1 VETIKIMEEKPHVIL
16 MDRDMPVMDGIE
28 ATGKIIEFLPS
39 VRIIVL
45 TGHPDQKGFVDA
57 FNAGAAGYIIKG
69 DISWAELEKYIQ
81 SAFAGETPVSP
92 AASTLLLTTVVPGK
106 NTGHGAKE
114 KLKSEYEPPKK
125 ETKREAKSDG
135 ESKTTDEIKN
145 KIEVEHKAT
154 EKEGLK
160 EKVDARKDKTSVIT
174 EEEIEKER
182 IRDKK
187 LTELLMNLENPVAR
201 IRKRAVIEL
210 AEFGDRRAIIALR
223 EARKKEGP
231 LSFAMKSTIDK
242 AIKKL
247 EKIKDTSSPGL
258 LLTRVKTN
266 EEYEYI
272 TRKFSP
278 EDVKAFDKNGY
289 KYVTMKFSPEDVK
302 LFEKDIQKEKVRQDY
317 DTNTL
322 PPAEEIMFNE
332 D

>member
-1 VETIKIMEEKPHVIL
+1 MK
-16 MDRDMPVMDGIE
+16 
-28 ATGKIIEFLPS
+28 
-39 VRIIVL
+39 
-45 TGHPDQKGFVDA
+45 
-57 FNAGAAGYIIKG
+57 
-69 DISWAELEKYIQ
+69 
-81 SAFAGETPVSP
+81 
-92 AASTLLLTTVVPGK
+92 
-106 NTGHGAKE
+106 
-114 KLKSEYEPPKK
+114 
-125 ETKREAKSDG
+125 
-135 ESKTTDEIKN
+135 
-145 KIEVEHKAT
+145 
-154 EKEGLK
+154 
-160 EKVDARKDKTSVIT
+160 
-174 EEEIEKER
+174 IEKER

-201 IRKRAVIEL
+201 IRKRSVIEL
-210 AEFGDRRAIIALR
+210 AEFGDRRAIIALT

-258 LLTRVKTN
+258 LLTRVKTD

-289 KYVTMKFSPEDVK
+289 KYITMKFSPEDVK
-302 LFEKDIQKEKVRQDY
+302 LFEKDKQTEKVRQDY